1 MLKGIEKAR
10 ALQEFR
16 SLRLALTGESLKGVE
31 KAKAIR
37 RFRELRLLLGGQ
49 NQSSVPSVETT
60 LVNIKSELPPA
71 LSTSRIASL
80 QFYIDQSNVLTCELG
95 FIYKYY
101 TPSGFVKEQKADIIR
116 YINAA
121 NKYLTEFC
129 QKNDLELSQSFNFAD
144 LSQIAEA
151 VEQNLEINGE
161 DLYQKS
167 TAELILPVVTMM
179 PKNQKTVANNPIY
192 QRVIDGEVIT
202 RDLLVQL
209 DQEASKEATPVQN
222 PQLVQAA
229 TIAVQFMQGKVQKAV
244 QEAV

>member
-1 MLKGIEKAR
+1 MLKGVEKAR

-49 NQSSVPSVETT
+49 NATQ
-60 LVNIKSELPPA
+60 PA
-71 LSTSRIASL
+71 
-80 QFYIDQSNVLTCELG
+80 
-95 FIYKYY
+95 
-101 TPSGFVKEQKADIIR
+101 
-116 YINAA
+116 
-121 NKYLTEFC
+121 
-129 QKNDLELSQSFNFAD
+129 
-144 LSQIAEA
+144 
-151 VEQNLEINGE
+151 
-161 DLYQKS
+161 
-167 TAELILPVVTMM
+167 
-179 PKNQKTVANNPIY
+179 ANNPVY

-202 RDLLVQL
+202 RELLVEL